1 MDCPIEYTRYEEPAP
16 TPFLNIPFYM
26 DLDSIISKSTYCFEN
41 MESLNL
47 FRKHKNS
54 GKRQKFNFDYLRLV
68 NNKIH
73 GLPLYECKFKKDK
86 SYLLND
92 SQKNL
97 KIVKYIALGPSQDP
111 REDYEYLGFNERL
124 NVMIF
129 RYNYTSIINKCP
141 PFSIESQRV
150 YSNNLSDGS
159 LMSMVFNTSD
169 KGKSIE
175 VNVGKENMIWKHDK
189 YNKNECILLS
199 KEGNE
204 AGFVDTTVNLKVD
217 KEILGILKINDF
229 YNFSDQDMLNQHGL
243 CNLENEKVIISCF
256 ILLLQKRYDVS
267 SKVGTIKGLN

>member
-26 DLDSIISKSTYCFEN
+26 DFDSIISKSTYCFEN
-41 MESLNL
+41 TDSLNL
-47 FRKHKNS
+47 FREHKNS
-54 GKRQKFNFDYLRLV
+54 GEKQKFNFDYLRLI

-97 KIVKYIALGPSQDP
+97 KIVKYVALGPSQDP
-111 REDYEYLGFNERL
+111 KDGYEYLGFNEEL

-129 RYNYTSIINKCP
+129 RYEYTSIKNKCS
-141 PFSIESQRV
+141 PFNMESKRV
-150 YSNNLSDGS
+150 YSNALSDGS
-159 LMSMVFNTSD
+159 SMSMVFNSCD
-169 KGKSIE
+169 KGKNVE
-175 VNVGKENMIWKHDK
+175 LKVGKENMIWKHGK
-189 YNKNECILLS
+189 HNKNECVLLS
-199 KEGNE
+199 NEEKEVGI
-204 AGFVDTTVNLKVD
+204 VDTTVNLKLD
-217 KEILGILKINDF
+217 REILGILKINDF
-229 YNFSDQDMLNQHGL
+229 YKLSDHDKSNQHGL
-243 CNLENEKVIISCF
+243 CNLENERIIISSF